1 MDKTIVISLL
11 IFFLLLYIEW
21 NNINSSNIS
30 FMFDH
35 RFYSTPQVFSHFLFF
50 CSNQIVENKKMHHS
64 RFDYCVTTMKEN
76 CKDEK
81 RKAEKR
87 VNEQKVMTL
96 FGLGEVLVGE
106 HVIGQFS

>member
-1 MDKTIVISLL
+1 
-11 IFFLLLYIEW
+11 
-21 NNINSSNIS
+21 
-30 FMFDH
+30 
-35 RFYSTPQVFSHFLFF
+35 
-50 CSNQIVENKKMHHS
+50 MHHS

-106 HVIGQFS
+106 RVIGQFS

>member
-50 CSNQIVENKKMHHS
+50 CSNQIVENKKCII
-64 RFDYCVTTMKEN
+64 RGLITVWQPWKKTVKMK
-76 CKDEK
+76 KEK
-81 RKAEKR
+81 QKKGSMNRK
-87 VNEQKVMTL
+87 
-96 FGLGEVLVGE
+96 
-106 HVIGQFS
+106 